1 MRIKSIKLIN
11 YRGAVSLNID
21 FHRQLN
27 VFIGVNGAGKSTIL
41 DSLAIMLS
49 WLVNRLKNTN
59 ASGRLPEINETEINN
74 GQGTAIIEITLL
86 IP

>member
-49 WLVNRLKNTN
+49 WLVLD
-59 ASGRLPEINETEINN
+59 
-74 GQGTAIIEITLL
+74 